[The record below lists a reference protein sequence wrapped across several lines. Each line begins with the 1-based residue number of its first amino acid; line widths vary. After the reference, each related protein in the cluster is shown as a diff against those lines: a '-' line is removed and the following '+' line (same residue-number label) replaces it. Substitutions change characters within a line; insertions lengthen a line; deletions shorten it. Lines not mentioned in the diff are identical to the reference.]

1 MVNSRDVHSILLER
15 KGVPGS
21 LPAIELS
28 SDEQLGLSFDLIGF
42 ESRTLFAEFVHHTK
56 DWTPSPLSTDFYI
69 DGLQR
74 IYLPFGRVSAAF
86 RPSYRSYSYSFP
98 DEIGR
103 ASCRERVQIR
113 VDDE

>member
-1 MVNSRDVHSILLER
+1 MVNSRDVHSIQLER

-28 SDEQLGLSFDLIGF
+28 SDEQLELSFDLIGF

-56 DWTPSPLSTDFYI
+56 DLAASLLSTDFYI

-74 IYLPFGRVSAAF
+74 IYLPFARVSAAS
-86 RPSYRSYSYSFP
+86 RPSSLRYSYSLP
-98 DEIGR
+98 DQQFHFTE
-103 ASCRERVQIR
+103 S
-113 VDDE
+113 DDLT